1 MSTDI
6 WAWVHQTH
14 ADLVEAGHYRLA
26 EAIAEISGH
35 AVDGRPDELD
45 AIFPEALAGARAL
58 NLPWVEVY
66 LRHWRL
72 QSLVSERQQGVK
84 ALAEATSLLEFAH
97 REETRECP
105 QSVCVVQDFC
115 ICHARIDGPGYVR
128 ERLAILDETLPR
140 IEPARNCFD
149 CLTREY
155 CAALDDDGRKEDALA
170 HLLAGEAKH
179 RAAGGDPSLSMHLKH
194 ADLLGEL
201 GRPAEGLA
209 VLDKAEAAQSKKRH
223 GLDDDDKRSLAMQRA
238 ELHAR
243 LGDTE
248 AALTQL
254 LDIAEP
260 QAHADLRLQW
270 ATTVEILVGL
280 DAFPNSTAVGRAM
293 NTWVAYLDE
302 VGAHRRCL
310 DLLVIA
316 GRLAVGR
323 GSRAVALALAAF
335 GERKLADLRRTDGID
350 AEVTALRAAAE
361 ALPAVAVPVPVA
373 ELPEYLESLGIENPD
388 GSYRPADPEANLGI
402 LAAAHAAEPGDD
414 QVVALL
420 AQYYT
425 VLGLPGEAARLLW
438 TRVEADLTDDGMASL
453 LGDVLVR
460 ARDEEGVARLA
471 GLLAASNPMRSH
483 WLRGNWAMT
492 NGDWAEAAR
501 ECAELVALDD
511 TVLNTRRMWAAAAR
525 NMGDFAM
532 AQRLWAELFE
542 RADNNDEEP
551 VRWAHPSDRWGM
563 IIAATANRD
572 WVAVRE
578 QCALLEIDL
587 DEPEGPIEEMW
598 HPVDLR
604 FDGPEGSIAVYS
616 VRTGPA
622 TAKVLTVTQ
631 PGAPLNFGDV
641 VVLDP
646 DSHDSPPEDEEERE
660 GWYPTCSAVKLL
672 EPGGFL
678 SYLVDGAHPGE
689 EGLSEIVG
697 ALRERGWG
705 VWIYTDGSYTLE
717 PELDGVGEL
726 PGVAFGVA
734 VPPAVSAAEADGV
747 LTELTA
753 AWAHPM
759 SWLKLAREAGADAGR
774 HEKIAAEYRL

>member
-1 MSTDI
+1 MTTDI

-26 EAIAEISGH
+26 EAVAEISGH
-35 AVDGRPDELD
+35 AVNGRPDEVD
-45 AIFPEALAGARAL
+45 AIFPEALATARAL
-58 NLPWVEVY
+58 DLPWVEVY

-84 ALAEATSLLEFAH
+84 ALSEATSLLEFAH

-140 IEPARNCFD
+140 IEPERNCFD

-201 GRPAEGLA
+201 GRPAEGLT
-209 VLDKAEAAQSKKRH
+209 VLDKAEAAQRKKPY
-223 GLDDDDKRSLAMQRA
+223 GLDEDDERSLAMQRA

-243 LGDTE
+243 LGDAE
-248 AALTQL
+248 AALAQL
-254 LDIAEP
+254 LHIDEP

-270 ATTVEILVGL
+270 ATTVELLVALG
-280 DAFPNSTAVGRAM
+280 AFENSTAIGRAM
-293 NTWVAYLDE
+293 NTWIAYLDE

-316 GRLAVGR
+316 GRLAVAR
-323 GSRAVALALAAF
+323 GSRAVALTLAGF
-335 GERKLADLRRTDGID
+335 GERKLADLRRTDGITEEL
-350 AEVTALRAAAE
+350 AALRASAE
-361 ALPAVAVPVPVA
+361 ALPATVLPVPVA
-373 ELPEYLESLGIENPD
+373 DIPGHLESLGTQNPD
-388 GSYRPADPEANLGI
+388 GSYRPADPEANLAI
-402 LAAAHAAEPGDD
+402 LAAAHEAEPTDD
-414 QVVALL
+414 HVVGLL
-420 AQYYT
+420 SQYYT

-438 TRVEADLTDDGMASL
+438 TRVEADPDDDGMASA
-453 LGDVLVR
+453 LGDVLLR
-460 ARDEEGVARLA
+460 ARDEEGIARLA
-471 GLLAASNPMRSH
+471 GLLAANNPTRSH
-483 WLRGNWAMT
+483 WLRGNWAMSQ
-492 NGDWAEAAR
+492 GDWAEAAR
-501 ECAELVALDD
+501 ECAELVAIDD

-525 NMGDFAM
+525 RMGDFTT

-542 RADNNDEEP
+542 RADEEAEDP
-551 VRWAHPSDRWGM
+551 VLRAHPSDRWGM

-572 WVAVRE
+572 WAAVRE
-578 QCALLEIDL
+578 QCAVLDIDL

-604 FDGPEGSIAVYS
+604 YDGPQGGIAVYS

-622 TAKVLTVTQ
+622 TARVLTVTQ
-631 PGAPLNFGDV
+631 RDAALNYGDV

-646 DSHDSPPEDEEERE
+646 ESHDSPPEDEEERE
-660 GWYPTCSAVKLL
+660 GWYPTCSAVTLL
-672 EPGGFL
+672 EPGGFR

-689 EGLSEIVG
+689 DELGAIVG

-705 VWIYTDGSYTLE
+705 VWVYTDDSYVLE
-717 PELDGVGEL
+717 PEIEGLGEL
-726 PGVAFGVA
+726 QGVAFGVA
-734 VPPAVSAAEADGV
+734 VPPAVSSADADTV

-753 AWAHPM
+753 GWRHPM
-759 SWLKLAREAGADAGR
+759 SWLKLAEDAGADTAR
-774 HEKIAAEYRL
+774 HEKITADYSL